1 MSCKPFRA
9 SEFSNFAQLLTVNF
23 YDVAVSYLR
32 RNCRCKCWEHDS
44 FGCRCGPVSESE
56 WEDWGVCQC
65 YNACGVWCRKVDW
78 KAIKVMAE
86 LKFPGFTKLN
96 FRLKKHRYFQLMRQ
110 AAYLTEKTG
119 LPPYSERFYLPHFV
133 DDDGL
138 LVYEARGSNFSLAG
152 SFPDYQLDDD
162 GPYGVDGVVVVGRW
176 QVVRRWFARLRD
188 RMRR

>member
-1 MSCKPFRA
+1 MSLYPTVEEIANVNAGYLIPEGVDAVLFRRA
-9 SEFSNFAQLLTVNF
+9 NG
-23 YDVAVSYLR
+23 
-32 RNCRCKCWEHDS
+32 KI
-44 FGCRCGPVSESE
+44 
-56 WEDWGVCQC
+56 GVCA
-65 YNACGVWCRKVDW
+65 NATMTGGVWCRKVDW

-110 AAYLTEKTG
+110 AAYLVEKTG
-119 LPPYSERFYLPHFV
+119 LPPYSEKFYLPHFV

-176 QVVRRWFARLRD
+176 QGVRRWFARLRD